1 LLVRYCTTP
10 DGNIE
15 RRALLYLADEHKIDN
30 ADIDG
35 DAIRVIKRL
44 KKSGFEAYLVGGAV
58 RDLLI
63 GRKPKDFDIATSA
76 LPKQVRK
83 LFSHS
88 RIIGRRFK
96 LVHIYYT
103 GKNRERKIFEV
114 STFRAE
120 QSGQNNN
127 IYGTLAEDVWR
138 RDYTLNALFYCP
150 LKRIII
156 DYVDGLKDIR
166 AGRIR
171 PLGDPESSFM
181 EDPVRMI
188 RGIKYAATTGFQ
200 LPGTLAGMIKKLRR
214 ELSRCSPE
222 RVTEEVYKILAS
234 GYAADVLKLAFR
246 LRLLE
251 VILPALDEYLRSG
264 RKRENQSTYFAAL
277 GRLDRQ
283 VAKNANVQSSRG
295 ILLTFLLET
304 VLAANSAEIL
314 EPEIMMQELR
324 RLALPLLPSK
334 RELET
339 AVRKIR
345 RHRKSPAQF
354 R

>member
-15 RRALLYLADEHKIDN
+15 RRALLYLADEHRIEN
-30 ADIDG
+30 ADIDN

-76 LPKQVRK
+76 LPKQIRK

-88 RIIGRRFK
+88 RIIGRRFRI
-96 LVHIYYT
+96 VHIYYT
-103 GKNRERKIFEV
+103 GRNKERKIFEV
-114 STFRAE
+114 STFRSE
-120 QSGQNNN
+120 QRGRSNN

-138 RDYTLNALFYCP
+138 RDFTLNALFYCP

-156 DYVDGLKDIR
+156 DYVDGLNDIR

-171 PLGDPESSFM
+171 PLSDPEVSFM

-188 RGIKYAATTGFQ
+188 RGIKYAATMGFQ
-200 LPGTLAGMIKKLRR
+200 LPGALSGMIKKLRH

-222 RVTEEVYKILAS
+222 RITEEVYKILAC
-234 GYAADVLKLAFR
+234 GYAADIFKLAFR
-246 LRLLE
+246 LRVLE
-251 VILPALDEYLRSG
+251 VILPALDDYLRSG
-264 RKRENQSTYFAAL
+264 RKKENQADYFAAL
-277 GRLDRQ
+277 GRLDKQ
-283 VAKNANVQSSRG
+283 VDKNINLKNSRG
-295 ILLTFLLET
+295 TLLTFLLES
-304 VLAANSAEIL
+304 VLAASPAEPG
-314 EPEIMMQELR
+314 EPDYMQQTLR
-324 RLALPLLPSK
+324 RLAAPLLPSK

-339 AVRKIR
+339 AARKIQR
-345 RHRKSPAQF
+345 RLASTQF
-354 R
+354 K

>member
-15 RRALLYLADEHKIDN
+15 RRALLYLADEHKIKN
-30 ADIDG
+30 ADIDD

-76 LPKQVRK
+76 LPKEVRK

-88 RIIGRRFK
+88 RIIGRRFR

-103 GKNRERKIFEV
+103 GRNKEHKIFEV

-120 QSGQNNN
+120 QSGQSNN

-138 RDYTLNALFYCP
+138 RDFTLNALFYCP
-150 LKRIII
+150 LKRIMI
-156 DYVDGLKDIR
+156 DYVDGFSDIR
-166 AGRIR
+166 ARRIR
-171 PLGDPESSFM
+171 PLSDPEVSFM

-188 RGIKYAATTGFQ
+188 RGVKYAAITGFQ
-200 LPGTLAGMIKKLRR
+200 LPGSLAGMIKKLRH
-214 ELSRCSPE
+214 ELARCSPE

-234 GYAADVLKLAFR
+234 GYAADVLALAFR

-251 VILPALDEYLRSG
+251 VMLPALDEFLHSG
-264 RKRENQSTYFAAL
+264 RRKENQNSYFDAL
-277 GRLDRQ
+277 GGLDRQ
-283 VAKNANVQSSRG
+283 VAKNVNLKNSRG
-295 ILLTFLLET
+295 ALLVALLEPL
-304 VLAANSAEIL
+304 LAADIRNAGETEIL
-314 EPEIMMQELR
+314 QQELR

-339 AVRKIR
+339 AAR
-345 RHRKSPAQF
+345 RIQRRRIAPAQF